1 MCLLGLCT
9 LLTCWTKMRSIL
21 CNDILKWVGQ
31 ISPNGLQSCYSGLCI
46 LFLNCNKTFLTLTLT
61 LTFQS
66 LGILDYYRVKQ
77 RSRWRTHSC
86 NKPIFFWGEEL
97 ALRCLYFCV
106 NCRHTCMNDKNILN
120 EWFPLTHYGRVTHIC
135 VCKPTITGSDNGL
148 SPWRRQAIIWT
159 NAGILTAGVVNW
171 EVIHQTANP
180 SRTQQ
185 GYHWSPSWVLVTPHL
200 KWQHICGT

>member
-1 MCLLGLCT
+1 MTSPKALSIANAPKVHQDDFHAKPIWLECLINFNHL
-9 LLTCWTKMRSIL
+9 
-21 CNDILKWVGQ
+21 V
-31 ISPNGLQSCYSGLCI
+31 
-46 LFLNCNKTFLTLTLT
+46 FLTITEWNNVLDDAHTVEIS
-61 LTFQS
+61 QS
-66 LGILDYYRVKQ
+66 
-77 RSRWRTHSC
+77 
-86 NKPIFFWGEEL
+86 FFEVRNWPFD
-97 ALRCLYFCV
+97 ACFFCV

-135 VCKPTITGSDNGL
+135 VCKPTITGSDNDL
-148 SPWRRQAIIWT
+148 SPGRRQAIIWT
-159 NAGILTAGVVNW
+159 NAGILTPGVVNW